1 MQCPPGEKM
10 IIVLRK
16 VRLIQKFWMI
26 CCVSGTKD
34 GNALGLCLSVSLLS
48 RCLQRLANIKTV
60 LTGKYHYKYSGL
72 QATKNLTKTGLRG
85 GKKDNLCVYVNVQS
99 KSKPDGC
106 C

>member
-34 GNALGLCLSVSLLS
+34 GNSLCLCLSLCLSPLKMFAKISKYKNSVDRKVSVINTL
-48 RCLQRLANIKTV
+48 
-60 LTGKYHYKYSGL
+60 
-72 QATKNLTKTGLRG
+72 
-85 GKKDNLCVYVNVQS
+85 
-99 KSKPDGC
+99 GC
-106 C
+106 KQPKI